1 MRRRALGFSLV
12 EVMLAVAVLALI
24 LGLGFPSVAELI
36 RNTQTRALAESL
48 QNGVQKAR
56 AEALKRNR
64 NVTFW
69 LVTPAVGT
77 PDATCTL
84 SAASGSWV
92 VSLDNPATK
101 CNVAPSPTSDP
112 RIVELQANRAS
123 NLTVAAADAGGNA
136 VSSVTFNGFGLP
148 VNTGSAPIGRINIT
162 HQQSGARQ
170 LRVEIS
176 AGGGVRMCDRDVGST
191 DTRACATTF

>member
-12 EVMLAVAVLALI
+12 ELMLAVAVLALI
-24 LGLGFPSVAELI
+24 IGLGFPSVAEFV

-48 QNGVQKAR
+48 QNGLQKAR

-64 NVTFW
+64 TVTFW

-77 PDATCTL
+77 PDNTCTL

-92 VSLDNPATK
+92 VSLDSPANK
-101 CNVAPSPTSDP
+101 CDVAPSATVDP
-112 RIVELQANRAS
+112 RIVELSGNKAS
-123 NLTVAAADAGGNA
+123 NITVAAADTGGNA

-148 VNTGSAPIGRINIT
+148 VNVGTAPIGRININ
-162 HQQSGARQ
+162 HQQSGARL

-176 AGGGVRMCDRDVGST
+176 AGGGVRMCDRSVSST